1 MGGLTSQPLVE
12 GGAETGAEAEEREEK
27 KEEEEE
33 EEEEEGP
40 STARPCKM
48 AVAAARVS
56 SGPAIVP

>member
-12 GGAETGAEAEEREEK
+12 GEAETGAEAEEREEK
-27 KEEEEE
+27 KEEEE